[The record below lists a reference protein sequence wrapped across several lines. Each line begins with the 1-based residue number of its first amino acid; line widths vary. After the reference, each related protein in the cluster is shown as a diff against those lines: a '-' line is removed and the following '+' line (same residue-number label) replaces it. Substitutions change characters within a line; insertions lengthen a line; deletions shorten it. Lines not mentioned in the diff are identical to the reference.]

1 MEILEILEEIEDTVE
16 KNFSLFGYS
25 FTNKEDLLSM
35 LEELRLKMP
44 DEIKQARWV
53 KEERQKILAD
63 AEKEAEAILSEARQ
77 KALKNEQRIVDEAK
91 EEARRI
97 VKHAQD
103 ESLMEQKRAMDDV
116 KKEII
121 TVAGLMAQKVVSA
134 SIDTEI
140 QESLVEETLKEMGD
154 STWLS

>member
-63 AEKEAEAILSEARQ
+63 AEKEAEAIIEDAKQKMLALVDEHEIAKQAKAKAEQIVSDATAQELEMRKNALAYADAMLERVESICGSVVDQARESRRQ
-77 KALKNEQRIVDEAK
+77 LKNTR
-91 EEARRI
+91 
-97 VKHAQD
+97 
-103 ESLMEQKRAMDDV
+103 
-116 KKEII
+116 
-121 TVAGLMAQKVVSA
+121 
-134 SIDTEI
+134 
-140 QESLVEETLKEMGD
+140 
-154 STWLS
+154 

>member
-63 AEKEAEAILSEARQ
+63 AEKEADAIIEDAKQKMLALVDEHEIAKQAKAKAEQIIADATAQELEMRKNALAYADAMLERVESVTGSVVDQARESRRQ
-77 KALKNEQRIVDEAK
+77 LKNTR
-91 EEARRI
+91 
-97 VKHAQD
+97 
-103 ESLMEQKRAMDDV
+103 
-116 KKEII
+116 
-121 TVAGLMAQKVVSA
+121 
-134 SIDTEI
+134 
-140 QESLVEETLKEMGD
+140 
-154 STWLS
+154 